1 MYKTIWDPE
10 TGGVRLQDY
19 KTENTL
25 NISPRPV
32 FFEELE
38 LLGLD
43 KLGWSYPKCEEPL
56 LWACNKQ
63 YFYRG
68 KLVFEAKGANLYDKA
83 RIELQEGCENL
94 TLVPINME
102 LMLEKCSD
110 EMRRLESEAIEF
122 IQDTY
127 QMYSSTKRIRDV
139 SDSNK
144 MDFEIMAERLE
155 KQQKRKMAIVK
166 EDCDS
171 FDIMP

>member
-32 FFEELE
+32 FFEELD

-43 KLGWSYPKCEEPL
+43 KLGWNYPKCEEPL

-83 RIELQEGCENL
+83 RIELQEGCEKL
-94 TLVPINME
+94 TLVPLFRTLIRCIHQQRGSE
-102 LMLEKCSD
+102 TSQIPTRWIL
-110 EMRRLESEAIEF
+110 RLWQKDS
-122 IQDTY
+122 
-127 QMYSSTKRIRDV
+127 R
-139 SDSNK
+139 SNK
-144 MDFEIMAERLE
+144 RE
-155 KQQKRKMAIVK
+155 KWL
-166 EDCDS
+166 
-171 FDIMP
+171 